1 MKALIEFN
9 HQNYQCDLT
18 KGIDISIPIEAGEN
32 HVSAWYVPPVEME
45 PVRMGDWVGSVE
57 AGASVN
63 FRNIYF
69 NPHGHGTHTESYG
82 HISKE
87 IYSVNEVFDKSFFV
101 AQLITVQPEQ
111 QGDDFVITNNMIES
125 HLKEGIEAIIIRTL
139 PNSRDKQTKNY
150 SNTNPVYLHHEVA
163 LTLRNKNV
171 KHLLIDGPSVDKEQ
185 DEGKLLAHHAFWN
198 YPEAPRKDATIT
210 EFIYVKEEV
219 ADGLYLMN
227 LQTAPFVNDAT
238 PSRPVLFLLT
248 TV

>member
-111 QGDDFVITNNMIES
+111 QGDDFVITNSMIES
-125 HLKEGIEAIIIRTL
+125 HLKEGIEAVIIRTL
-139 PNSRDKQTKNY
+139 PNGRDKQTKNY
-150 SNTNPVYLHHEVA
+150 SNTNPVYLHQEVA

-198 YPEAPRKDATIT
+198 YPVAPRKDATIT

>member
-1 MKALIEFN
+1 MKTQIAFN

-18 KGIDISIPIEAGEN
+18 KGMDISIPIEAGEN
-32 HVSAWYVPPVEME
+32 HVAAWYVPPVEME
-45 PVRMGDWVGSVE
+45 PVRMGDWIGSVE

-87 IYSVNEVFDKSFFV
+87 IYSVNEVFEKHFFI

-111 QGDDFVITNNMIES
+111 QGEDWVITNAQIEPQ
-125 HLKEGIEAIIIRTL
+125 LINGIEAIIIRTL
-139 PNSRDKQTKNY
+139 PNSIEKKSKNY
-150 SNTNPVYLHHEVA
+150 SNTNPTYLHHEVA
-163 LTLRNKNV
+163 LNFRNRNI

-210 EFIYVKEEV
+210 EFIYVAESIT
-219 ADGLYLMN
+219 DGLYLMN

>member
-45 PVRMGDWVGSVE
+45 PVRMGDWIGSVE

-111 QGDDFVITNNMIES
+111 QGDDFVITNSMIES
-125 HLKEGIEAIIIRTL
+125 HLNEGLEAIIIRTL
-139 PNSRDKQTKNY
+139 PNEIEKRSKNY

-163 LTLRNKNV
+163 LMLRNKNV

-185 DEGKLLAHHAFWN
+185 DEGKLLAHRAFWN